1 MHANRQ
7 SQGFTLIELVI
18 IMVLISA
25 GVLGMSSLFSISSTS
40 LTTNEVR
47 QQMTQYAQECA
58 ERVLATR
65 RSGGFASVSSNAMC
79 NTTADTPAGLLP
91 AMATGFTRAVSIGS
105 SYINGSGTER
115 CPIGTNTPIDC
126 KDVTITVS
134 HSGLSD
140 ATITVML
147 VNY

>member
-65 RSGGFASVSSNAMC
+65 RSSGFASTSISNAMC
-79 NTTADTPAGLLP
+79 NTTAAAGPLP
-91 AMATGFTRAVSIGS
+91 VMATGFTRAVSIGS

-140 ATITVML
+140 TTIAVML